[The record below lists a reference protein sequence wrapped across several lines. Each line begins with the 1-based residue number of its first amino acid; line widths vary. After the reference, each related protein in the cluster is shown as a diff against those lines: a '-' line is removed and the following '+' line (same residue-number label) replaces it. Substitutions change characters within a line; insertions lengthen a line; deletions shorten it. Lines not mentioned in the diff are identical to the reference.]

1 MIYMERL
8 SEIARRKERLIAASA
23 RERAM
28 LAAELGAWQKPIGVI
43 DRSMAGVRFLKAHPA
58 LALTGLAVVVILGRR
73 SLLRWAGRGLL
84 VWRGWRALQVLA
96 RGLSV

>member
-58 LALTGLAVVVILGRR
+58 LALTGLAAQPAALGR
-73 SLLRWAGRGLL
+73 AGTSR
-84 VWRGWRALQVLA
+84 VARLA
-96 RGLSV
+96 RTSSVRARLERVSV